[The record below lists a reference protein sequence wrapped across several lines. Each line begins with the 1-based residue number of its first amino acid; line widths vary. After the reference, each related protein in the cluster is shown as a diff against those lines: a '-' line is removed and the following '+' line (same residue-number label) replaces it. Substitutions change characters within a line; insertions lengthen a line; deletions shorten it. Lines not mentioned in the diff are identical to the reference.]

1 MLICSSPKLF
11 AACHVLHRLP
21 MPRHSPY
28 ALLCL
33 NYLFKSDLRSFLK
46 LFSLAWI
53 AMSSYIFLF
62 TVTLAF
68 VYFAWRNFN
77 TFVTCFTNYGKTW
90 FFDFSWFFPYLVCHV
105 LLFGF
110 QWASKPS
117 NFRLSGFTTTTYR
130 YLVFVKTDNL
140 SVAWLW
146 AQVDSNHRP
155 RAYQARAL
163 TCWAMSPCFGRTCC
177 FYSPYRVLEMMGFE
191 PMTPCLQGRCSP
203 NWATPP

>member
-1 MLICSSPKLF
+1 
-11 AACHVLHRLP
+11 

-90 FFDFSWFFPYLVCHV
+90 FVSHFMFFPYLVCHV

-110 QWASKPS
+110 QWASKPFFS
-117 NFRLSGFTTTTYR
+117 LSRVLSGFTVPWIPSRSCKDRQTLSLLGYGLKWTRTTDLALIR
-130 YLVFVKTDNL
+130 
-140 SVAWLW
+140 
-146 AQVDSNHRP
+146 
-155 RAYQARAL
+155 RAL
-163 TCWAMSPCFGRTCC
+163 
-177 FYSPYRVLEMMGFE
+177 
-191 PMTPCLQGRCSP
+191 
-203 NWATPP
+203 

>member
-1 MLICSSPKLF
+1 MVLHHECFHIRKSPDQSLF
-11 AACHVLHRLP
+11 AAP
-21 MPRHSPY
+21 
-28 ALLCL
+28 
-33 NYLFKSDLRSFLK
+33 RSFSQLVTSFIGSQCQGILHMLFYAWTTFLSLISFSSSLLK
-46 LFSLAWI
+46 TVLSLAWI

-90 FFDFSWFFPYLVCHV
+90 FVSHFMFFPYLVCHV

-117 NFRLSGFTTTTYR
+117 NFFVCQALQF
-130 YLVFVKTDNL
+130 LEFLQDPVKTDNL

-163 TCWAMSPCFGRTCC
+163 TCWAMR
-177 FYSPYRVLEMMGFE
+177 
-191 PMTPCLQGRCSP
+191 Q
-203 NWATPP
+203 

>member
-53 AMSSYIFLF
+53 AMSSYISFYSYF
-62 TVTLAF
+62 SF
-68 VYFAWRNFN
+68 VYFVWRNFN

-90 FFDFSWFFPYLVCHV
+90 FVSHFMFFPYLVCHV

-110 QWASKPS
+110 QWASKPFFS
-117 NFRLSGFTTTTYR
+117 FELSGFTVTSFFYEIP
-130 YLVFVKTDNL
+130 VKTGNL
-140 SVAWLW
+140 PFKVAWLW

-163 TCWAMSPCFGRTCC
+163 TCWAMSPC
-177 FYSPYRVLEMMGFE
+177 
-191 PMTPCLQGRCSP
+191 
-203 NWATPP
+203 

>member
-90 FFDFSWFFPYLVCHV
+90 FILNSWFFPYLVCHV

-117 NFRLSGFTTTTYR
+117 TSLSSRCQALQF
-130 YLVFVKTDNL
+130 LDPHQDPVKTGNL
-140 SVAWLW
+140 SVTWLW

-163 TCWAMSPCFGRTCC
+163 TCWAMSPC
-177 FYSPYRVLEMMGFE
+177 
-191 PMTPCLQGRCSP
+191 
-203 NWATPP
+203 